1 MSIDVFHYFSLFFHI
16 LSKVFDIVRSWIM
29 IKWRYSL
36 FFWLNL
42 VSADDHRRVPDN
54 VDGDYEL
61 DIVRAGA
68 AREERMDNGDK
79 MASGKWRLNKI
90 DIAFK
95 AKGDA
100 TRGSGYNGIQNTII
114 KLQKVSDWISKVLGR
129 ASDSI
134 GPSSCSHT
142 VFYYC
147 TSSFCK
153 GHSEKSQRTLKKS
166 KKPKP

>member
-1 MSIDVFHYFSLFFHI
+1 
-16 LSKVFDIVRSWIM
+16 M

-42 VSADDHRRVPDN
+42 VAADDHRRVPDN
-54 VDGDYEL
+54 VDGGYEL

-68 AREERMDNGDK
+68 ATEERVDNGNK

-100 TRGSGYNGIQNTII
+100 TKGSGYNGIQNTII
-114 KLQKVSDWISKVLGR
+114 K
-129 ASDSI
+129 
-134 GPSSCSHT
+134 H
-142 VFYYC
+142 
-147 TSSFCK
+147 
-153 GHSEKSQRTLKKS
+153 H
-166 KKPKP
+166 